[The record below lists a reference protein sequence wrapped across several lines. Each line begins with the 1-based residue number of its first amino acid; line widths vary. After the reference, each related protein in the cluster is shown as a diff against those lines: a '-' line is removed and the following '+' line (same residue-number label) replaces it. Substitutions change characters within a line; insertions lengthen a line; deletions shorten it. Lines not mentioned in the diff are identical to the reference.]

1 MAANAAATPSGQGGR
16 MTAPRTPVGG
26 FFLRVLL
33 WLPLAFFA
41 WYFTAPVL
49 TLPITLGMEIVLEQL
64 LPDVLRAVEHQ
75 GYTVDVVTRFT
86 LAQAG
91 ILRHGAEQGLLAFG
105 VNPLIYQYSIPLLF
119 GLVLASPG
127 SEGRKLASMGVG
139 LLVLLPV
146 AAFGVTLEVLKS
158 LAFDFG
164 PAVGATVGG
173 GPVLRNL
180 LALSYQLG
188 YLILPSISPVI
199 LWIML
204 YRDFVAEL
212 APGFTRV
219 ARRNAVAD
227 S

>member
-1 MAANAAATPSGQGGR
+1 
-16 MTAPRTPVGG
+16 MTAPRSPVGG

-41 WYFTAPVL
+41 WYYTAPLL
-49 TLPITLGMEIVLEQL
+49 TVPVTLGVEAVLQQL
-64 LPDVLRAVEHQ
+64 LPGVLRAVEHN
-75 GYTVDVVTRFT
+75 GYTVDIVTRFT

-91 ILRHGAEQGLLAFG
+91 IVRQGAEQGLLAFE
-105 VNPLIYQYSIPLLF
+105 VNPLIYEYCIPLLF

-127 SEGRKLASMGVG
+127 SESRKLASMGIG

-164 PAVGATVGG
+164 PVVGATVGQG
-173 GPVLRNL
+173 EILRNL

-188 YLILPSISPVI
+188 YLILPAISPVV
-199 LWIML
+199 LWIVL
-204 YRDFVAEL
+204 YQDFVTEL

-219 ARRNAVAD
+219 VR